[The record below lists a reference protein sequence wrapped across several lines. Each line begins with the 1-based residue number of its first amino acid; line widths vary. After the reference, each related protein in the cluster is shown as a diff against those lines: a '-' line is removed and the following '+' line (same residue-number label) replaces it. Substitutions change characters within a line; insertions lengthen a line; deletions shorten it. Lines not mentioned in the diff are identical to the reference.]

1 MQTDEHGAIA
11 DQYGVL
17 IDGTERAST
26 SGTTIDV
33 FDPATGDQLT
43 TVAAATEGDVNE
55 AVDVAGDGFEEWR
68 GYTPAER
75 CRILNDVARAIRDE
89 HERLSRI
96 ETLENGKPISEAR
109 GQVTRVARH
118 FEYYGGLAD
127 KVEGESI
134 PLDDDHVDYTIRE
147 PLGVTGHIVP
157 WNVPIYLF
165 ARSVAP
171 ALAAGNAAVIKPA
184 EETPIGAIELTKL
197 LHENGVPEAA
207 VNVVPGD
214 GVEAGAALSGHPD
227 LGSVTFTGSSVTGR
241 EVGKAAIANLTEP
254 HLELGGKSPLVVY
267 DDGDLDVAV
276 AETIKGIFATNTGQ
290 VCSASSRVVVHE
302 DVSDAYVDKLVD
314 AVEALSIGPGLDDHD
329 VGPLASASHM
339 EKVAEYLDV
348 GREEVGDPVTGGRV
362 LDRDGY
368 YVEPTVFADVPQ
380 DARILQEEVF
390 GPVLTVSTF
399 ADEAEAIQRANDV
412 DYGLVAGVITTDMGK
427 AHRFAR
433 DVDAGQIYVNE
444 WFAGGNE
451 TPFGGYKDSG
461 VGRENGTQAIH
472 NYTQIKN
479 VCLDIS
485 N

>member
-1 MQTDEHGAIA
+1 MSTDDQSAVA

-17 IDGTERAST
+17 IDGTERDAS
-26 SGTTIDV
+26 SGETIAV
-33 FDPATGDQLT
+33 YDPATGDRLT
-43 TVAAATEGDVNE
+43 DVAAGTAGDVDE
-55 AVDVAGDGFEEWR
+55 AVSVAHEGFETWR
-68 GYTPAER
+68 GYTPAKR
-75 CRILNDVARAIRDE
+75 CRILNDVARAIRE
-89 HERLSRI
+89 EKERFARI
-96 ETLENGKPISEAR
+96 ETLENGKPLSEAI
-109 GQVTRVARH
+109 GQVERCARH

-134 PLDDDHVDYTIRE
+134 PLDDGHVDYTIRE
-147 PLGVTGHIVP
+147 PVGVTGHIVP

-171 ALAAGNAAVIKPA
+171 ALAAGNAAVVKPA
-184 EETPIGAIELTKL
+184 EETPIGALELTRL
-197 LHENGVPEAA
+197 LHENGVPTAA
-207 VNVVPGD
+207 VNVVPGE
-214 GVEAGAALSGHPD
+214 GVAAGAALSGHPD
-227 LGSVTFTGSSVTGR
+227 LGTITFTGSSATGR

-267 DDGDLDVAV
+267 DDADLDVAV
-276 AETIKGIFATNTGQ
+276 AETVKGIFATNTGQ
-290 VCSASSRVVVHE
+290 VCSASSRVIVHE
-302 DVSDAYVDKLVD
+302 TVSEAYVEKLVA
-314 AVEALSIGPGLDDHD
+314 AVEDLSIGPGIDDHD
-329 VGPLASASHM
+329 VGPLASAAHLDR
-339 EKVAEYLDV
+339 VAEYFDV
-348 GREEVGDPVTGGRV
+348 GRSEVGDPVVGGNV

-399 ADEAEAIQRANDV
+399 ADEAEAIQRSNDV
-412 DYGLVAGVITTDMGK
+412 DYGLVAGVVTTDMGR

-433 DVDAGQIYVNE
+433 EVDAGQIYVNE

-451 TPFGGYKDSG
+451 TPFGGFKDSG
-461 VGRENGTQAIH
+461 IGRENGTQAIH

-485 N
+485 E

>member
-1 MQTDEHGAIA
+1 MQTDQQAAIA

-17 IDGTERAST
+17 IDGTERDAS
-26 SGTTIDV
+26 SGETIDV
-33 FDPATGDQLT
+33 FDPATGDRLT
-43 TVAAATEGDVNE
+43 SVAAATEADVNE
-55 AVDVAGDGFEEWR
+55 AVDVAQAGFETWS
-68 GYTPAER
+68 GYTPAKR
-75 CRILNDVARAIRDE
+75 CRILNDVARAIREDE
-89 HERLSRI
+89 ERFARI

-109 GQVTRVARH
+109 GQIARAARH

-134 PLDDDHVDYTIRE
+134 PLDSDHVDYTIRE

-157 WNVPIYLF
+157 WNVPAYLF

-171 ALAAGNAAVIKPA
+171 ALAAGNAAVVKPA
-184 EETPIGAIELTKL
+184 EETPVGALELAKL

-207 VNVVPGD
+207 VNVVPGEGD
-214 GVEAGAALSGHPD
+214 PAGATLSGHPD
-227 LGSVTFTGSSVTGR
+227 IGTITFTGSTVTGR
-241 EVGKAAIANLTEP
+241 AVGKAAIDNLTEP

-267 DDGDLDVAV
+267 DDADLDVAV

-290 VCSASSRVVVHE
+290 VCSASSRVVVQE

-314 AVEALSIGPGLDDHD
+314 AVEDLTIGPGIDDYD
-329 VGPLASASHM
+329 VGPLASATHL
-339 EKVAEYLDV
+339 EKVAEYFDV
-348 GREEVGDPVTGGRV
+348 GREEVGEPLTGGRV
-362 LDRDGY
+362 LERDGY

-380 DARILQEEVF
+380 DARICQEEVF

-399 ADEAEAIQRANDV
+399 ADEADGIQRANDV
-412 DYGLVAGVITTDMGK
+412 DYGLVAGVITTDMGR

-451 TPFGGYKDSG
+451 TPFGGFKDSG
-461 VGRENGTQAIH
+461 IGRENGTQAIH

-485 N
+485 D